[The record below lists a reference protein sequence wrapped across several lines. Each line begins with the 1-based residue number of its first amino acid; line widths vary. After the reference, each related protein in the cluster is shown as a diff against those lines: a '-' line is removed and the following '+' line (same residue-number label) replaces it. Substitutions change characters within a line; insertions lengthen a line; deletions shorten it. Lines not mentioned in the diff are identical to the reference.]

1 MEGDNVSNQFS
12 GVGRSARRLS
22 SAIDAVVAVFASVL
36 LVSIVVDVFAGVVF
50 RYVIGRALPWSEEYA
65 RFAMVWMGLLGAGMA
80 LIRNEHVAIEY
91 FVSHM
96 PPSLRLL
103 SMIVSRILIALFLF
117 YATTYGSRMVL
128 NAGTQVSPGLGISMA
143 WPLSSIPV
151 SSLIMLVQLILHT
164 VDEFSSGRTGLMGE
178 RPAES

>member
-1 MEGDNVSNQFS
+1 MSNQLS
-12 GVGRSARRLS
+12 GVGRSSRRLS
-22 SAIDAVVAVFASVL
+22 RAIDSVVAAFASAL
-36 LVSIVVDVFAGVVF
+36 LVSIVVDVFTGVVF

-65 RFAMVWMGLLGAGMA
+65 RFAMVWMGLLGASMA

-103 SMIVSRILIALFLF
+103 SMIASRILMALFLA
-117 YATTYGSRMVL
+117 YATMYGSRMVL
-128 NAGTQVSPGLGISMA
+128 NAGTQVSPGLSISMA
-143 WPLSSIPV
+143 WPLLSIPV

-164 VDEFSSGRTGLMGE
+164 ADEVSSGRTGLMSE
-178 RPAES
+178 RPVES